1 MITIV
6 SGIPRSGT
14 SLMMQML
21 AAGGM
26 PVLTDGVRNS
36 DVNNPR
42 GYYEWEPIKALR
54 HRPEVIAAAEGKAVK
69 VISSLLQAL
78 SRQYTYGVIFMCRPL
93 EEIVT
98 SQNKMLKRLGKDV
111 PEPLAYTAITAFEQH
126 LEYTREWLSKQSN
139 MVVLW
144 MNYAA
149 ILEEPEL
156 SSLTISGFLCKPLKI
171 NAMVQQV
178 EQSLHREK
186 TSSRLEFET
195 S

>member
-1 MITIV
+1 VITIV

-14 SLMMQML
+14 SLTMQML

-26 PVLTDGVRNS
+26 PVLTDGVRNP

-42 GYYEWEPIKALR
+42 GYYEWDPIRALQY
-54 HRPEVIAAAEGKAVK
+54 RPEVIVAAEGKAVK

-78 SRQYTYGVIFMCRPL
+78 SHQYTYRVIFMCRPL

-98 SQNKMLKRLGKDV
+98 SQNKMLHRLGKDV
-111 PEPLAYTAITAFEQH
+111 PERLAYSALTAFQQH
-126 LEYTREWLSKQSN
+126 LQNIREWLSKQSN

-149 ILEEPEL
+149 ILEEPER
-156 SSLTISGFLCKPLKI
+156 SSLTISGFLSRPLKI
-171 NAMVQQV
+171 NAMVKQV
-178 EQSLHREK
+178 EQSLHRER
-186 TSSRLEFET
+186 TTPRLGFDN